1 MNMLGWPLLIF
12 SVVITV
18 LGLVGGWLAWLTIN
32 TTPLWGNMLWN
43 YIVAFVLILVALGM
57 VIYGILS
64 LVMSLMITAS

>member
-18 LGLVGGWLAWLTIN
+18 LGFVGGWLAWLTIN
-32 TTPLWGNMLWN
+32 TTPLWGNVLWN